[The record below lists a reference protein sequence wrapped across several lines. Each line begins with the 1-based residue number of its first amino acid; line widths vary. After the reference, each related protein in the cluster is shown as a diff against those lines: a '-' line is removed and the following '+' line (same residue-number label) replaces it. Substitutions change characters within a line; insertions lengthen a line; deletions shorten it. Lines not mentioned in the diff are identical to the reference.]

1 MTKEYNGVV
10 VKIMKYIN
18 ALPNGKAINIHGSVY
33 SEKGTPDI
41 IGCIGSK
48 FVAFECKKKGGK
60 PTEIQEYR
68 IQQWRKAGAIAHIV
82 YSFDEAKRVLDI
94 LQVLQS
100 E

>member
-1 MTKEYNGVV
+1 MTKEYSGVV

-60 PTEIQEYR
+60 PTEIQKYR
-68 IQQWRKAGAIAHIV
+68 IEQWRKAGAIAHIV
-82 YSFDEAKRVLDI
+82 YSLDEAKE
-94 LQVLQS
+94 VLQNI
-100 E
+100 